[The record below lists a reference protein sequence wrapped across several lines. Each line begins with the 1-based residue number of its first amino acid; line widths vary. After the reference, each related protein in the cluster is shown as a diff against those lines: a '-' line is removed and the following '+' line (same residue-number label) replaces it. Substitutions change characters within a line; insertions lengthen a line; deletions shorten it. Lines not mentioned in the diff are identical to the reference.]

1 MKMFSVLRRSLHHE
15 GFLIFLSICSFL
27 LFPWLSRHMDVT
39 AAPVDP
45 GIFSLVL
52 TALLAFL
59 VFKSVTWWA
68 IRIIWPVFAEYSELH
83 FERNFK
89 SLLPLQKVMIY
100 LGFYML
106 LLLGFVWTL
115 GALM

>member
-1 MKMFSVLRRSLHHE
+1 MKLITVFRRSLHHE
-15 GFLIFLSICSFL
+15 GFLIFFSLAGFL
-27 LFPWLSRHMDVT
+27 IFPWLSRRLDAT

-45 GIFSLVL
+45 GVLSLVL

-59 VFKSVTWWA
+59 IFKSVTWWV

-89 SLLPLQKVMIY
+89 SLVPLQKVLVY
-100 LGFYML
+100 LGFYLAL
-106 LLLGFVWTL
+106 LMGFVWTL